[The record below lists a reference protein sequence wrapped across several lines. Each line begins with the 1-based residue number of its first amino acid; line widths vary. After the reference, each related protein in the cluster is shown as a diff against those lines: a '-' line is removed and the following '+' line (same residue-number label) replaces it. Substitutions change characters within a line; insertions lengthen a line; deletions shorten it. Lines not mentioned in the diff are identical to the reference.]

1 MNIDNSASRVTVVRP
16 LVSTRLVENI
26 DRITQWA
33 EQNLEH
39 VKIEFT
45 GRDVLYTNM
54 GNNITDSLLKSLAFN
69 VLTIVPLLLLMF
81 GSLFAGLVS
90 VLVNVG
96 PLVIVI
102 GLMGTSGILLD
113 VGTLMVASLGLGIAV
128 DDTVHLLAHFYR
140 HRRDGANAR
149 QAVTATLAEVG
160 TPASVTTFALIASFL
175 VFLMASFMPNV
186 YFGILISL
194 VVALALLAD
203 LTLLPALL
211 YLLYRRRMPVAAP
224 AGRPVI
230 ETV

>member
-1 MNIDNSASRVTVVRP
+1 M
-16 LVSTRLVENI
+16 STRLSRENI

-90 VLVNVG
+90 VVNVG

-128 DDTVHLLAHFYR
+128 DDTVHLLAHPNIDATVAPMPGRRSPPRWRRSARR
-140 HRRDGANAR
+140 HRSPSR
-149 QAVTATLAEVG
+149 
-160 TPASVTTFALIASFL
+160 
-175 VFLMASFMPNV
+175 
-186 YFGILISL
+186 
-194 VVALALLAD
+194 
-203 LTLLPALL
+203 
-211 YLLYRRRMPVAAP
+211 
-224 AGRPVI
+224 
-230 ETV
+230 